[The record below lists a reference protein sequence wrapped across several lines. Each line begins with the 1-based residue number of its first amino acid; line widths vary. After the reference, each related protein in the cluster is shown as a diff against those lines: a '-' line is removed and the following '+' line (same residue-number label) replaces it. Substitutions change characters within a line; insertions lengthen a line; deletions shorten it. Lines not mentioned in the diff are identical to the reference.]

1 MDLKNFGKNLIIK
14 EKNSKTSKTGT
25 KDYFV
30 AIITLFDELNQRS
43 DEMDEYG
50 IDMEVYDDGFFILIE
65 NLIQKLYGEWK
76 SELMIWYVYDRI
88 DENEELL
95 PLLYS
100 SEDQPEEKEVFI
112 ETPEQL
118 WDFIKK
124 VEKET
129 KK

>member
-1 MDLKNFGKNLIIK
+1 MDLKSFGKNLIIK
-14 EKNSKTSKTGT
+14 GKNDKKNKTGT
-25 KDYFV
+25 KGYFV
-30 AIITLFDELNQRS
+30 AIMTLFDELNQRS
-43 DEMDEYG
+43 EEMVDYG
-50 IDMEVYDDGFFILIE
+50 IDMEVYDDAFYILIE

-76 SELMIWYVYDRI
+76 SEIMIWYVYDRI

-100 SEDQPEEKEVFI
+100 SEDQPEEIEVFI

-118 WDFIKK
+118 WEFIKK
-124 VEKET
+124 IEKET

>member
-1 MDLKNFGKNLIIK
+1 MDLKSFGKNLIIK
-14 EKNSKTSKTGT
+14 GKSDKKNKTGT

-30 AIITLFDELNQRS
+30 AIMNLFDELNQRS
-43 DEMDEYG
+43 EEMVSYG
-50 IDMEVYDDGFFILIE
+50 IDMEVYDDAFFILIE
-65 NLIQKLYGEWK
+65 NLIQKLYGDWK
-76 SELMIWYVYDRI
+76 SEIMIWYVYDRI

-100 SEDQPEEKEVFI
+100 SEDQPEEKEIFI

-118 WDFIKK
+118 WEFIKK